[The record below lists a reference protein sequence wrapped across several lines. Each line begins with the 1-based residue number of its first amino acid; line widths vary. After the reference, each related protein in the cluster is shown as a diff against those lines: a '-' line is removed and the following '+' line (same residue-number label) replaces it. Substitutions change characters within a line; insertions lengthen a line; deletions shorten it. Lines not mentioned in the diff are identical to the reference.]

1 VILRFP
7 TGLYRLNRE
16 GDREKSLRVDVR
28 IRQRLSD
35 ADEWEEVTTLRLVAK
50 RTEPFFR
57 QFAWQLPSRGRWQ
70 IEITRMTQE
79 RTNRRYFDKVML
91 AALQSIR
98 PEYPLN
104 FDKPLALTAIRI
116 RATYQLNGQL
126 DTLNGIVECHA
137 DDWDGE
143 AWVEGLPRNLASAF
157 IATLKGP
164 CNPYPATDA
173 EIDWETL
180 QDWHA
185 FCAAKGLRYD
195 RIHEQ
200 GETLGEMLQAIA
212 GAGRAAPRHDGIRWT
227 VVIDRRRDQAIDHLS
242 PRTCSD
248 FRWCRDYLDPPHAVR
263 VRFNDETDDWAEA
276 ERIIRWPDYAG
287 PISLTEAMTHPGKTH
302 PDEIWIET
310 RRRMYETL
318 YRADTFTCFQ
328 DGAART
334 ATRGDLVLVSHYV
347 LSRTQVAARVRRVEG
362 TLVELD
368 APVTMEAGSAYGL
381 GYRVYEDA
389 EDSTGAAQVAAVA
402 GVEGTTRLLRL
413 LSVTAVPE
421 VGAAVHFGLRG
432 EESHEMIVTGIEPGK
447 SFGARLTLKL
457 AAPEIED
464 LADAEVVPDWEASVG
479 DPISVSATPPLA
491 PRFTGIESDNFAGLD
506 DPGYVHL
513 EIAAEDPF
521 VIIRLAPGEGETAL
535 LSHYRL
541 FHRLQGGGQLDRAA
555 DLGGRCRHAARDLR
569 AGRCHRAAGGGGGAG
584 RDRGQLHRRRDPYG
598 GRGRGGA
605 GGGARR

>member
-1 VILRFP
+1 
-7 TGLYRLNRE
+7 
-16 GDREKSLRVDVR
+16 
-28 IRQRLSD
+28 
-35 ADEWEEVTTLRLVAK
+35 
-50 RTEPFFR
+50 
-57 QFAWQLPSRGRWQ
+57 
-70 IEITRMTQE
+70 
-79 RTNRRYFDKVML
+79 
-91 AALQSIR
+91 
-98 PEYPLN
+98 
-104 FDKPLALTAIRI
+104 
-116 RATYQLNGQL
+116 
-126 DTLNGIVECHA
+126 
-137 DDWDGE
+137 
-143 AWVEGLPRNLASAF
+143 
-157 IATLKGP
+157 
-164 CNPYPATDA
+164 
-173 EIDWETL
+173 
-180 QDWHA
+180 
-185 FCAAKGLRYD
+185 
-195 RIHEQ
+195 
-200 GETLGEMLQAIA
+200 MLQAIA

-368 APVTMEAGSAYGL
+368 APVTMESGSAYGL